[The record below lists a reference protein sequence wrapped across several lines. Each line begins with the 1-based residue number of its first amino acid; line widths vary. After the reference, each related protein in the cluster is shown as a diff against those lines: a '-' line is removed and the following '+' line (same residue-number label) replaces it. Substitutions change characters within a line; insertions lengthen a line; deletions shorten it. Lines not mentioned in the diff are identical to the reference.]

1 MQSRHLHLR
10 PVFAGHYA
18 FIESSA
24 PRRSGD
30 RAWLQS
36 PTLQA
41 STPVC
46 LSFWYNMYGADTGFL
61 NVLVWPTTGSPNTS
75 TLVWSQ
81 QGDQGRDWNLGRV
94 SVYNSL
100 PFHVSVWVFFWGG
113 GGDYFVQFL
122 SYSTT

>member
-1 MQSRHLHLR
+1 MPIIS
-10 PVFAGHYA
+10 GHYA

-24 PRRSGD
+24 PRRPGD

-46 LSFWYNMYGADTGFL
+46 LSFWYNMYGADTGSL
-61 NVLVWPTTGSPNTS
+61 NILVWPTTASPNAS

-81 QGDQGRDWNLGRV
+81 QGDQGNSWNIGRV

-100 PFHVSVWVFFWGG
+100 PFYVS
-113 GGDYFVQFL
+113 DFL
-122 SYSTT
+122 